1 MTGSNCGPLVSEE
14 TALPTEPHNHC
25 PPKKTNLT
33 YLLIHLSLSF
43 IISHAFK
50 NRLFPVSFFL
60 FAFTI
65 KVKVIVQFI
74 FCDDW
79 IRTTDLWGWK

>member
-33 YLLIHLSLSF
+33 YLLIHLSLYF
-43 IISHAFK
+43 INSHAFK
-50 NRLFPVSFFL
+50 KSAIPGLFFFFSPL
-60 FAFTI
+60 
-65 KVKVIVQFI
+65 QYS
-74 FCDDW
+74 
-79 IRTTDLWGWK
+79 WK